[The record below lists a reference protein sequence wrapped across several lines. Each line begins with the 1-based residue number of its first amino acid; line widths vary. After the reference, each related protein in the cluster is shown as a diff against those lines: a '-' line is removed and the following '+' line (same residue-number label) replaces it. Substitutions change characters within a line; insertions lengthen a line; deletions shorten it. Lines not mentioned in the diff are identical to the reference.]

1 MLQVSFLLVCEGSSD
16 AALVRHLEEL
26 CILCGAD
33 EVTGVAPDL
42 ALVPEVGH
50 TVAAKVEVALR
61 LEPGVD
67 LVFVH
72 RDADGPDPRSR
83 RAEIEAALEPVHH
96 PALGVPLVPVQMT
109 EAWLLLD
116 EAQIRRAADNPN
128 GRTVLNL
135 PGPEEVEGI
144 RQPKEVLFELLRTAS
159 ELSGRRQRKFEK
171 TLVRRRRRLLEELR
185 CDGPVSGVPAWQ
197 RLKVDVKEALGRL
210 AREQEH

>member
-16 AALVRHLEEL
+16 AALVPHLEEL

-67 LVFVH
+67 LIFVH
-72 RDADGPDPRSR
+72 RDADGLDPRPR
-83 RAEIEAALEPVHH
+83 RAEIEAALEPAHH
-96 PALGVPLVPVQMT
+96 PALSIPLVPVQTT
-109 EAWLLLD
+109 EAWLIL
-116 EAQIRRAADNPN
+116 EETQIRRAADNPH
-128 GRTVLNL
+128 GRSPLNL
-135 PGPEEVEGI
+135 PRPEEVEGI
-144 RQPKEVLFELLRTAS
+144 RQPKEALFELLRTAS

-171 TLVRRRRRLLEELR
+171 TLFRRRRRLLEELR
-185 CDGPVSGVPAWQ
+185 CDGLVSRVPAWQ
-197 RLKVDVKEALGRL
+197 RLKGDVEEALGRL
-210 AREQEH
+210 ARKREH